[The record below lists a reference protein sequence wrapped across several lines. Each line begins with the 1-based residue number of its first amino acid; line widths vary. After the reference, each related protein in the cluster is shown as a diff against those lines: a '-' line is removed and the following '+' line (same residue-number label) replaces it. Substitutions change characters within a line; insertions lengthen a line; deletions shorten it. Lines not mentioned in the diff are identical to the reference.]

1 MASSKVSQKKQS
13 SKSSSKGGKQRPASA
28 PSQSEKRRAQDSEPP
43 QDARPQKKRRRT
55 TAESSDEED
64 SEVQLPQKDGSDVE
78 HSNAGEDEDE
88 SETSS
93 SDGSSSDEE
102 NDVVENTGGQKK
114 AITLPAR
121 QKVRMRD
128 AHREPPVG
136 KKNVCDPLL
145 VVEMSAYLCFQV
157 KGIQHIHQ
165 KPLSTVNKLTSSQ
178 DRLAARQIQT

>member
-1 MASSKVSQKKQS
+1 MASSKASQRKQS
-13 SKSSSKGGKQRPASA
+13 SKSSSKGGKQRSASA
-28 PSQSEKRRAQDSEPP
+28 PSHSEKRRAQDSEPP
-43 QDARPQKKRRRT
+43 QDARSQQKRRRT
-55 TAESSDEED
+55 AVESSDEED

-78 HSNAGEDEDE
+78 YSNREDEDE
-88 SETSS
+88 SEKSS
-93 SDGSSSDEE
+93 SDGSSSDFEE
-102 NDVVENTGGQKK
+102 NDVCENTGGQKK

-121 QKVRMRD
+121 QQVRMRD

-157 KGIQHIHQ
+157 KGIRHIHQ

-178 DRLAARQIQT
+178 DRLATRQIQG